1 MLPFSE
7 FPSMVAIDRFGCILI
22 IVNLMI
28 VRTTLK
34 LIPRTVNMILSPCKI
49 PIYTMSIPS
58 IIFRFFFENLFINKI
73 ISLINKFQKKW

>member
-7 FPSMVAIDRFGCILI
+7 FPSMVAIDRFGCILV

-58 IIFRFFFENLFINKI
+58 IISVFFENLYINKI

>member
-58 IIFRFFFENLFINKI
+58 IIFRFFLKI
-73 ISLINKFQKKW
+73 YLLTKLSR